1 MVVSNPASQQEKRK
15 AGKRKREKTAKQEKK
30 CPSSGKHR
38 KANLVSEPQMQPVIL
53 VLQPGAAT
61 SSTQISSG
69 VVSQQTRNEVVTA
82 TPLQSEY
89 LRNNTAE
96 LGGSPQQTLPTS
108 MVQNIPLQQGHL
120 VSQQPSS
127 KQITGITVS
136 QQTRSDVVTTT
147 PVQSEYLRNNTA
159 ELGGSLQQTL
169 PTSVVQN
176 IPLQQGHLLS
186 QQPSSKQITGITV
199 SQQTRSEVVSTTP
212 VQSVYSRN
220 NTAELGGSPQH
231 TLPTSMVQNIPLQ
244 QGHLISQQPS
254 SKQITGITA
263 SQQTRSEVVTTTPV
277 QSEYSRNNTA
287 ELGGSLQQTLP
298 TSVVQNIPLQ
308 QGHLLLQQ
316 PSSKQITGITVSQQT
331 RSEVISTTPVQ
342 FEYSRNNTAELG
354 GSLQQTLPTSVVQ
367 NIPLQQGHLVSQ
379 QPSSKQIS
387 GIMIAAQGSS
397 QQYCLPAP
405 VAMQKENCKPPLQR
419 GQMEK
424 QSCLSRSVLVASMQ
438 GSSQPCLP
446 LQLFAVP
453 GKQGQLELLINY
465 CIEKLETLFKC
476 QTM

>member
-1 MVVSNPASQQEKRK
+1 MISNFFAASQSCLVPKSLDMVVSNPVSQQEKKK
-15 AGKRKREKTAKQEKK
+15 AGKRKVEKTAKQEKD
-30 CPSSGKHR
+30 CLSSGKRR
-38 KANLVSEPQMQPVIL
+38 KVSLDFEPQMQRVFL

-61 SSTQISSG
+61 NSTQISSRT
-69 VVSQQTRNEVVTA
+69 VSQQTRNEAVTA
-82 TPLQSEY
+82 
-89 LRNNTAE
+89 
-96 LGGSPQQTLPTS
+96 
-108 MVQNIPLQQGHL
+108 
-120 VSQQPSS
+120 
-127 KQITGITVS
+127 
-136 QQTRSDVVTTT
+136 T
-147 PVQSEYLRNNTA
+147 PVQSEYL
-159 ELGGSLQQTL
+159 
-169 PTSVVQN
+169 
-176 IPLQQGHLLS
+176 
-186 QQPSSKQITGITV
+186 
-199 SQQTRSEVVSTTP
+199 
-212 VQSVYSRN
+212 RN

-244 QGHLISQQPS
+244 RGHLGSQQPS
-254 SKQITGITA
+254 SKQITGITV

-287 ELGGSLQQTLP
+287 EL
-298 TSVVQNIPLQ
+298 
-308 QGHLLLQQ
+308 
-316 PSSKQITGITVSQQT
+316 
-331 RSEVISTTPVQ
+331 R
-342 FEYSRNNTAELG
+342 

-387 GIMIAAQGSS
+387 GITIAAQGSS

-405 VAMQKENCKPPLQR
+405 VAMQKENCKPPLQS

-446 LQLFAVP
+446 LQLCAVP